1 MAPLDAQLLSPP
13 GSGAASAAVSDALR
27 TQHVEAVLEALK
39 QRSPIY
45 GTILPTLTLRSASCG
60 RVVCRLVLD
69 AMHVNSR
76 GGLHGAV
83 SATIVDMTTGMAIA
97 SWDLRDTTGAS
108 ADMHLSYLG
117 TAVAGDELE
126 IAATAEKV
134 GGSLAF
140 VTIRIDKVGPDG
152 ERTPVTLAQH
162 TKFVRSSSKNPST
175 GVNTPV

>member
-1 MAPLDAQLLSPP
+1 MAPAEAQA
-13 GSGAASAAVSDALR
+13 GAARAAVSDVIR
-27 TQHVEAVLEALK
+27 TQHVQAVLDALK
-39 QRSPIY
+39 RRSPIY
-45 GTILPTLTLRSASCG
+45 TTILPTLTLHSVAQG

-117 TAVAGDELE
+117 TAAVGDELE
-126 IAATAEKV
+126 ITAASEKV

-140 VTIRIDKVGPDG
+140 VSIRIEKIGADG
-152 ERTPVTLAQH
+152 ARTPVTLAQH
-162 TKFVRSSSKNPST
+162 TKFVRASPKNPST
-175 GVNTPV
+175 GVNTPI

>member
-1 MAPLDAQLLSPP
+1 MASLEVP
-13 GSGAASAAVSDALR
+13 GAAPVGAGAAVSEVIR
-27 TQHVEAVLEALK
+27 TQHVQAVLDALK
-39 QRSPIY
+39 RRSPIY
-45 GTILPTLTLRSASCG
+45 ATILPTLTLHAVSQG

-117 TAVAGDELE
+117 TASVGDELE
-126 IAATAEKV
+126 ITATSEKV

-140 VTIRIDKVGPDG
+140 VTIRIDKMGADG
-152 ERTPVTLAQH
+152 ARTPVTLAQH
-162 TKFVRSSSKNPST
+162 TKFVRASSKNPST

>member
-1 MAPLDAQLLSPP
+1 MAPLETQPLAPA
-13 GSGAASAAVSDALR
+13 GAGAVISDAIR
-27 TQHVEAVLEALK
+27 TQHVQAVLDALK
-39 QRSPIY
+39 RRSPIY
-45 GTILPTLTLRSASCG
+45 GTILPTLTLHSASQG

-69 AMHVNSR
+69 SMHVNSR

-117 TAVAGDELE
+117 TAVIGDELE
-126 IAATAEKV
+126 IVATSEKV

-140 VTIRIDKVGPDG
+140 VSIRIDKLALDG
-152 ERTPVTLAQH
+152 TRTPVTLAQH
-162 TKFVRSSSKNPST
+162 TKFVRASAKNPST

>member
-1 MAPLDAQLLSPP
+1 MAPSEAQPP
-13 GSGAASAAVSDALR
+13 APAGPGAAISDALR
-27 TQHVEAVLEALK
+27 TQHVQAVLDALK
-39 QRSPIY
+39 RRSPIY
-45 GTILPTLTLRSASCG
+45 GTILPTLSLHATSRG

-69 AMHVNSR
+69 AVHVNSR

-97 SWDLRDTTGAS
+97 AWDLRDTTGAS

-117 TAVAGDELE
+117 TTVIGDELE
-126 IAATAEKV
+126 IVAAAEKV

-140 VTIRIDKVGPDG
+140 VSVRIDKIGRDG
-152 ERTPVTLAQH
+152 TRTPVTQAQH
-162 TKFVRSSSKNPST
+162 TKFVRASSKNPST